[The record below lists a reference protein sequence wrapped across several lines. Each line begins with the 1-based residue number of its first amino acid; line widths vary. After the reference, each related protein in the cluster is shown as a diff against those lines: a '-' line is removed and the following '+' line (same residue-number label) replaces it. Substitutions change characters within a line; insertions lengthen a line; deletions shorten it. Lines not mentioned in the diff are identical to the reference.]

1 METIAYIPYAVLKS
15 NCKSL
20 YVGCSSSYLTSESA
34 EKTTTIK
41 VMRCISTETCLLSRS
56 TESRSMTLS
65 VKTTDLRSQEL
76 LLIRIPNESFTI
88 IIQKQIVAVV
98 CWLLCKNSTL
108 FSEPRLQ
115 ILDFSSII
123 MKRCHRV
130 RKICKAFLN
139 IVSIQMLFTDASILL
154 IIDMSQIRQLEKVVV
169 EFGGYN
175 RAL

>member
-15 NCKSL
+15 NCKFL
-20 YVGCSSSYLTSESA
+20 YVGCSSSYRTSESA

-56 TESRSMTLS
+56 TERS
-65 VKTTDLRSQEL
+65 TDLRSQEL

-98 CWLLCKNSTL
+98 YWLLCKNSTL

-123 MKRCHRV
+123 KKRCHRV

-139 IVSIQMLFTDASILL
+139 IVSIQMLITDASILL
-154 IIDMSQIRQLEKVVV
+154 IIDMSQIRQLEKIVV